1 MNYLQEPKHEQ
12 PQSLPLLQQ
21 QHNKMSGRMLLQQE
35 LHPQPLLLPQQQ
47 SRIKRVQRSHP
58 QPQLLIQSFIVFP
71 PCSKG
76 LFPLQYRVCFS
87 YRKCYNAQTF
97 LGQAVAIILVLT
109 KIFDN
114 FIYQKS
120 KRAKTRIFPDPY
132 RYGNIY
138 HKPLKFITATR
149 LSS

>member
-76 LFPLQYRVCFS
+76 LFPLQYRLCFP
-87 YRKCYNAQTF
+87 YRKCYNARMF

-109 KIFDN
+109 KNYFD
-114 FIYQKS
+114 FICQKS
-120 KRAKTRIFPDPY
+120 KRAKTRIFP
-132 RYGNIY
+132 N
-138 HKPLKFITATR
+138 
-149 LSS
+149 S